1 MAGRST
7 LVSRLPI
14 FRRST
19 GKKQDSLP
27 SSPSSG
33 NANGVHT
40 SSPSSTNS
48 SSSSTGKRRN
58 IFRSSSIGF
67 HSKKHSNHK
76 LDTVEAVDLSQHNG
90 SQAADSSFQ
99 KVDLEESIKSKSR
112 HSFGFGGHRGKKITR
127 SQTEDFEKGK
137 EQATNRNVFT
147 NCISSGTNEG
157 DDSGFLDDYSKRSS
171 KHSSKKLLLP
181 KSFSSHY
188 KLSKQCQYT
197 SVVEQPR
204 DIAKSAGMEPTNVG
218 TPGSCPGEIAE
229 CSLQSPMLSTDH
241 TTAHTPSEFIPI
253 TEDSVSEADVLPNC
267 SPAVSHVDNFGH
279 DVTTSQ
285 VFINQVTSI
294 VGSNSLLCKENS
306 HQAETSTVNTESA
319 VTVLRKDF
327 TILDIDEESLDT
339 DDGKE
344 ISGQEEKVQVHAQV
358 LEVTNPESD
367 NPQKIPIDQTEV
379 RVGNKTSDAIMIQE
393 ASQVIVSLKPDLKTC
408 HPRNTHAVALASSL
422 SPYRDVIRMERRLRS
437 SSESTAGSARLHLN
451 LRDVHT
457 GEISSLQKQKAN
469 SSSSKLDSLDVL
481 NNLGSC
487 ELDEDDLMLDLDFPE
502 DQRHRFVCREDS
514 NQSIASCLALMHSPM
529 ETSIDKIPGRDPKA
543 LDTTHG
549 AISVQSQ
556 KDIHLGDFRPSSSCL
571 PGVPL
576 TDWCLPREDEI
587 GGLEALPFRLM
598 MQDCT
603 AVKTLLLRLKRIL
616 QEQSTEMSPASS
628 IHSLPVSPG
637 TEKQLLSKDVTKDE
651 RSSLMLQL
659 KEKDDLILKLQDE
672 LAKAQS
678 LQKSV
683 SHRMDKST
691 QTEIIG
697 HDKGCYR
704 GIIDKHLIL
713 EGHS

>member
-58 IFRSSSIGF
+58 IFRTSSIGF
-67 HSKKHSNHK
+67 HSKKHSDHK

-137 EQATNRNVFT
+137 DQSTNRNVFT

-181 KSFSSHY
+181 KSFSSHN

-204 DIAKSAGMEPTNVG
+204 DITKSAGSEPTNVG

-253 TEDSVSEADVLPNC
+253 TEDSVSEADVLPSC

-285 VFINQVTSI
+285 VFLNPVTSI
-294 VGSNSLLCKENS
+294 GGSNSLLCKENS

-319 VTVLRKDF
+319 VTVLRIDS

-344 ISGQEEKVQVHAQV
+344 ISGQEEKIQVHAQV
-358 LEVTNPESD
+358 LEITNPESD
-367 NPQKIPIDQTEV
+367 NPQKIRIDQTEV
-379 RVGNKTSDAIMIQE
+379 RVGNKTSDAIVIQE
-393 ASQVIVSLKPDLKTC
+393 ASQVIVSLKPDLKMC
-408 HPRNTHAVALASSL
+408 HPKNTHAGLKVSRAI
-422 SPYRDVIRMERRLRS
+422 V
-437 SSESTAGSARLHLN
+437 
-451 LRDVHT
+451 
-457 GEISSLQKQKAN
+457 
-469 SSSSKLDSLDVL
+469 
-481 NNLGSC
+481 
-487 ELDEDDLMLDLDFPE
+487 PE
-502 DQRHRFVCREDS
+502 DNTDLSGFYSRP
-514 NQSIASCLALMHSPM
+514 AGALS
-529 ETSIDKIPGRDPKA
+529 T
-543 LDTTHG
+543 
-549 AISVQSQ
+549 
-556 KDIHLGDFRPSSSCL
+556 
-571 PGVPL
+571 
-576 TDWCLPREDEI
+576 
-587 GGLEALPFRLM
+587 
-598 MQDCT
+598 T
-603 AVKTLLLRLKRIL
+603 AVAGAR
-616 QEQSTEMSPASS
+616 
-628 IHSLPVSPG
+628 
-637 TEKQLLSKDVTKDE
+637 
-651 RSSLMLQL
+651 
-659 KEKDDLILKLQDE
+659 
-672 LAKAQS
+672 
-678 LQKSV
+678 
-683 SHRMDKST
+683 
-691 QTEIIG
+691 
-697 HDKGCYR
+697 
-704 GIIDKHLIL
+704 
-713 EGHS
+713 

>member
-33 NANGVHT
+33 NVNGVHT
-40 SSPSSTNS
+40 PSPSSTNS

-58 IFRSSSIGF
+58 IFRTSSIGF
-67 HSKKHSNHK
+67 HSKKHSDHK
-76 LDTVEAVDLSQHNG
+76 LDTVEPVDLSQHNG

-137 EQATNRNVFT
+137 EQSTNRNMFT

-171 KHSSKKLLLP
+171 KQSSKKLLP

-188 KLSKQCQYT
+188 KLSKQSQSTC
-197 SVVEQPR
+197 VMEQPR
-204 DIAKSAGMEPTNVG
+204 DIAKSAGMEPTNLG

-285 VFINQVTSI
+285 VFLNPVTSI
-294 VGSNSLLCKENS
+294 GGSNSLLCKESS
-306 HQAETSTVNTESA
+306 HQAETSAVNTESA
-319 VTVLRKDF
+319 VTVLRIDS

-344 ISGQEEKVQVHAQV
+344 ISGQEEKIQVHAQV
-358 LEVTNPESD
+358 LEITNPESD
-367 NPQKIPIDQTEV
+367 NPQKIPTDQTEV
-379 RVGNKTSDAIMIQE
+379 RVGNKTSDAIVIQE
-393 ASQVIVSLKPDLKTC
+393 ASQVIVSLKPDLKMC
-408 HPRNTHAVALASSL
+408 HPKNTHAVALASSL

-437 SSESTAGSARLHLN
+437 SSEGTAGSARLNLN

-487 ELDEDDLMLDLDFPE
+487 ELDEDDLMLDLDIPE
-502 DQRHRFVCREDS
+502 DQRHHFVCREDS

-529 ETSIDKIPGRDPKA
+529 ETSIDKIPGREPKA

-549 AISVQSQ
+549 AISIQSQ
-556 KDIHLGDFRPSSSCL
+556 KEINLGDFRPSSSCL

-616 QEQSTEMSPASS
+616 QED
-628 IHSLPVSPG
+628 I
-637 TEKQLLSKDVTKDE
+637 TKDE
-651 RSSLMLQL
+651 CSLLMLQL
-659 KEKDDLILKLQDE
+659 KEKDELILTLQDE
-672 LAKAQS
+672 LAKVQS
-678 LQKSV
+678 LQKTV

-697 HDKGCYR
+697 HDGTAYGSAPVPSRRQLCYMSKQTYEPKPQLKGQKVSAYSHR
-704 GIIDKHLIL
+704 GPI
-713 EGHS
+713 